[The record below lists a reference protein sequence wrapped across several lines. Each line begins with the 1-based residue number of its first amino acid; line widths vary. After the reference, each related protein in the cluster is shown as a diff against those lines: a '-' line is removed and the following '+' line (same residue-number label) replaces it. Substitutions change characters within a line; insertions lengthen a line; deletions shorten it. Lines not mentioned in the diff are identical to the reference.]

1 MSNLLGLFADNLL
14 PILLVAGAGYLAGK
28 WLKVDA
34 RSISRV
40 VFYLFSPCLLFDLL
54 VTSRFEVGDMLR
66 MAGFT
71 LASILAVGA
80 ITWTLG
86 RLLRL
91 ERKMLAAVLLCTL
104 SLNAGNY
111 GLSLN
116 LFAFGEE
123 ALAYASLFFVVSAL
137 ITYTLGVTIASLG
150 RASLAASLRGLLKI
164 PVIYV
169 AVLALVFITR
179 DWELPLP
186 LDRAVGLLS
195 DAAIPGMLLVL
206 GLQLGKNTHRIR
218 DMRALLLATG
228 MRLLGGMGVG
238 LLLAPLFGLG
248 GMAYKAGALESSMP
262 TAVLATILA
271 TEYEAEPA
279 FVTAVVFTSTLLSP
293 LTLTPLLLILQ
304 GTA

>member
-1 MSNLLGLFADNLL
+1 LSNLLGLFADNLL

-54 VTSRFEVGDMLR
+54 VTSRFEAGDMLR
-66 MAGFT
+66 MIGFT
-71 LASILAVGA
+71 LASILTVGA

-91 ERKMLAAVLLCTL
+91 ERKMLAAVLVCTL

-137 ITYTLGVTIASLG
+137 LTYTLGVTIASLG

-169 AVLALVFITR
+169 AILALVFITR

-206 GLQLGKNTHRIR
+206 GLQLGKNSHRIR
-218 DMRALLLATG
+218 DVRALLLATG

-248 GMAYKAGALESSMP
+248 GMAYKAGVLESSMP

-279 FVTAVVFTSTLLSP
+279 FVTTVVFATTLLSP
-293 LTLTPLLLILQ
+293 LTLTPLLLIL
-304 GTA
+304 GA